1 MEKKG
6 LGHVEVIA
14 SFVLFIAGVGFV
26 LYYFMPLISYNS
38 DNSVNVM
45 DGLIEMVQSKISVYS
60 VIVNGGNSNEVIA
73 VRINETGN
81 FSVFDDSGIKESKR
95 IGEIIYIEGN
105 WNDKKKISIV
115 FSEDLPD
122 SSSEIKSA
130 KENSAL
136 YKIGAVQKMKVIS
149 ERKIKEINTSYYE
162 NYSSIA
168 EKLELGKMNNF
179 NLIFDINGREINMQK
194 EIPVG
199 LEIGSAEKNVLVLM
213 ENGKIGYG
221 KIEVQ
226 EW

>member
-60 VIVNGGNSNEVIA
+60 VIVNGGNSNVVIA